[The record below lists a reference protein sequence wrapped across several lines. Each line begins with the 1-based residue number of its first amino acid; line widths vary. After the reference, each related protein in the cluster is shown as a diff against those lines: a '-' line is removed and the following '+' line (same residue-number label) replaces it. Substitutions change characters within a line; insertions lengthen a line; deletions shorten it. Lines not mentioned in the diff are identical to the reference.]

1 MAINNIR
8 LFMIDRKELKMVE
21 HITDNDFQIK
31 VLETKGLVLVDFW
44 ATWCGPCQMLGPVL
58 EDLSVEMEKDVSIVK
73 LNVDENPKTRDQY
86 EIMSIPTM
94 LIFNNGNV
102 VDTIVG
108 FVGKDQIKNRLLA
121 VK

>member
-1 MAINNIR
+1 
-8 LFMIDRKELKMVE
+8 MVE
-21 HITDNDFQIK
+21 HITDNDFKTK
-31 VLETKGLVLVDFW
+31 VLEAKGLVLIDFW
-44 ATWCGPCQMLGPVL
+44 ATWCGPCQMLGSVL
-58 EDLSVEMEKDVSIVK
+58 EDLSVEMENDVSIVK
-73 LNVDENPKTRDQY
+73 LNVDENPITRDKY

-94 LIFNNGNV
+94 LIFNNGNI

>member
-1 MAINNIR
+1 
-8 LFMIDRKELKMVE
+8 MVE
-21 HITDNDFQIK
+21 HINDNDFQTK
-31 VLETKGLVLVDFW
+31 VLEAKGLVLVDFW

-58 EDLSVEMEKDVSIVK
+58 EDLSVEMEKEVSIVK

-94 LIFNNGNV
+94 LIFNNGNI

>member
-1 MAINNIR
+1 
-8 LFMIDRKELKMVE
+8 MVE
-21 HITDNDFQIK
+21 HITDNDFRTK
-31 VLETKGLVLVDFW
+31 VLEAKGLVLVDFW

-58 EDLSVEMEKDVSIVK
+58 EDLSAEMENDVSIMK
-73 LNVDENPKTRDQY
+73 LNVDENPITRDKY

-94 LIFNNGNV
+94 LIFNGGNI

>member
-1 MAINNIR
+1 
-8 LFMIDRKELKMVE
+8 MVE
-21 HITDNDFQIK
+21 HITDNDFQTK
-31 VLETKGLVLVDFW
+31 VIEAKGLVLVDFW

-58 EDLSVEMEKDVSIVK
+58 EDLSVEMENEVSIVK
-73 LNVDENPKTRDQY
+73 LNVDENPITRDKY

-94 LIFNNGNV
+94 LIFNNGNI